1 MEIKNI
7 CIFLYIYLF
16 VFASTQTPW
25 HSPNIESKDFEADN
39 AMKVS
44 KVNGERN
51 SQDDK
56 EGCQAENGAPFVSSK
71 ERFLGY
77 LSYKQWCRFVIFLL
91 IFVNLSIVEFWHGFS
106 PENVVKGSVLSSYK
120 STQNFLCVLDTGWS
134 NKFLKSLTNFFEWQ
148 KQILKVCLHFRY
160 RPFHEFF
167 SKKNPTRHSKS

>member
-1 MEIKNI
+1 MLWKLKIFA
-7 CIFLYIYLF
+7 FLYLYLF
-16 VFASTQTPW
+16 VFASTQTPR

-91 IFVNLSIVEFWHGFS
+91 IFVNLSIVEFWHIL
-106 PENVVKGSVLSSYK
+106 VLKKEVCYHRIKVLKTSFVFLIPGVPTSSF
-120 STQNFLCVLDTGWS
+120 QFWR
-134 NKFLKSLTNFFEWQ
+134 
-148 KQILKVCLHFRY
+148 I
-160 RPFHEFF
+160 
-167 SKKNPTRHSKS
+167 